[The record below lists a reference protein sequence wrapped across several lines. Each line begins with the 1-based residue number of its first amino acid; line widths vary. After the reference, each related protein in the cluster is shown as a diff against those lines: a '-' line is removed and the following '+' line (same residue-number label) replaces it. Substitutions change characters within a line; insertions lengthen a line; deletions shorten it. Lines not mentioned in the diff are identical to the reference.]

1 MENLKAIK
9 DRIHTVNSIIKAT
22 SAMKMVSTVKLA
34 KINNTNKCS
43 KECSDILFDM
53 FSKAVQEN
61 QEGKYVYIL
70 DENELPKL
78 VYIKVS
84 GQDGD
89 YFLVSEGL
97 EVGQTV
103 LTSGIQKVIP
113 GTPVRI
119 VEQEVIDKPETVKIS
134 FIQKIKNKINQIFK
148 RGKN

>member
-1 MENLKAIK
+1 MKKLLSMLFALVMCASV
-9 DRIHTVNSIIKAT
+9 VNPVAAT
-22 SAMKMVSTVKLA
+22 YRAA
-34 KINNTNKCS
+34 EDEETNW
-43 KECSDILFDM
+43 
-53 FSKAVQEN
+53 VQEN
-61 QEGKYVYIL
+61 GTWYIL

-89 YFLVSEGL
+89 YSLISEGL
-97 EVGQTV
+97 DIGQTV

-119 VEQEVIDKPETVKIS
+119 VEQEVIDTPETTKIS
-134 FIQKIKNKINQIFK
+134 FIQKIKNKINQILK